1 MPTSPPAAP
10 PGPVA
15 RRRAGGGW
23 AYRLTGGAGLALVA
37 AALAPDAA
45 AQSALDLVRD
55 DYRDAVETARPTLLG
70 IARATFGILAVLEIA
85 LAALWWT
92 LRERGPADVLS
103 ALVVKL
109 GWLGFVYGLLAS
121 FDFWFV
127 PVIDGFVA
135 AGQRTAVG
143 PPMSP
148 GDILAVGV
156 EISTA
161 LREGFFDEV
170 DGLDFFTNLGLLDT
184 AFTVLVTS
192 LLIEIA
198 YVLIAAVVVL
208 TFVEAYVALTT
219 GSLVLGFAAFRG
231 TASLADR
238 FVAYAF
244 AVGIRL
250 FLLFLLVGIGQN
262 LAEGWA
268 LAIEADPLNK
278 AVLAEVLGGTLTFV
292 LIILVIPFRAASQLT
307 AGFDPGLARGL
318 LAVG

>member
-1 MPTSPPAAP
+1 MPTSPPEVR
-10 PGPVA
+10 PGPVSA
-15 RRRAGGGW
+15 RRSTTLRLAVAGG
-23 AYRLTGGAGLALVA
+23 LAAAA
-37 AALAPDAA
+37 AALAPEAA
-45 AQSALDLVRD
+45 AQVSSLDLIRD
-55 DYRDAVETARPTLLG
+55 DYREAAEAARPVLLG
-70 IARATFGILAVLEIA
+70 IARTTFGILAVLEIA
-85 LAALWWT
+85 LSALWWT

-148 GDILAVGV
+148 GDVLAVGV
-156 EISTA
+156 EISTN
-161 LREGFFDEV
+161 LREGYFEEFS
-170 DGLDFFTNLGLLDT
+170 GLELLSPRMWDSL
-184 AFTVLVTS
+184 FTVLVSATA
-192 LLIEIA
+192 IEVIYA
-198 YVLIAAVVVL
+198 LIAALVVL
-208 TFVEAYVALTT
+208 AFVEAFVVLTT

-262 LAEGWA
+262 LADGWA
-268 LAIEADPLNK
+268 LAIAADPVNK
-278 AVLAEVLGGTLTFV
+278 AVLAEVLGGSLTFA
-292 LIILVIPFRAASQLT
+292 LIVFVIPFRAASQLT
-307 AGFDPGLARGL
+307 ADFSPGFVRGL
-318 LAVG
+318 LSVG